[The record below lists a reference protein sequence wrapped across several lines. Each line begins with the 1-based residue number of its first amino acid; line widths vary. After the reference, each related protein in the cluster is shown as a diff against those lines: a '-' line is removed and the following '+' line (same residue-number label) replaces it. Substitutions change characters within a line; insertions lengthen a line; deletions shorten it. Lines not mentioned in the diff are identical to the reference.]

1 MRRPRVSIHPRQL
14 TSRLITLI
22 NCSLDLT
29 AASKAYIMEPQ
40 WNPMVEEQAL
50 DRVHRFGQ
58 TEDVTTVRYVIK
70 DTWEEVSRYSI
81 YRSREPDQTQ
91 KIIAL
96 QKKKRALGQYMF
108 FEDDTSKANPSQSRL
123 QVYTLR

>member
-1 MRRPRVSIHPRQL
+1 
-14 TSRLITLI
+14 
-22 NCSLDLT
+22 
-29 AASKAYIMEPQ
+29 
-40 WNPMVEEQAL
+40 MVEEQAL

>member
-1 MRRPRVSIHPRQL
+1 M
-14 TSRLITLI
+14 LI

-70 DTWEEVSRYSI
+70 DTWEEVSHQMI
-81 YRSREPDQTQ
+81 QGSRRPDQ
-91 KIIAL
+91 I
-96 QKKKRALGQYMF
+96 
-108 FEDDTSKANPSQSRL
+108 
-123 QVYTLR
+123 